1 MYSIFAEKV
10 LHFRPDSTHTQ
21 YVSAAHQ
28 LLLTSI
34 YNAYAE
40 MLWKVRKTNG
50 ESNFSLMPYTLEWEI
65 YAVYTYTY
73 YLVHIHVDR

>member
-1 MYSIFAEKV
+1 
-10 LHFRPDSTHTQ
+10 
-21 YVSAAHQ
+21 
-28 LLLTSI
+28 
-34 YNAYAE
+34 

-73 YLVHIHVDR
+73 YLVHSHVDR